1 MKKNKCYDKMNLDG
15 VTDGV
20 TIKLAIFV
28 LTVQKEYIYM
38 IVNQKLESLI
48 STTREETIEKGEKK
62 T

>member
-1 MKKNKCYDKMNLDG
+1 LYSHYKVL
-15 VTDGV
+15 
-20 TIKLAIFV
+20 V

>member
-1 MKKNKCYDKMNLDG
+1 MKKNKCYDKMNL
-15 VTDGV
+15 DGV

>member
-28 LTVQKEYIYM
+28 LTVQEPCTH
-38 IVNQKLESLI
+38 
-48 STTREETIEKGEKK
+48 TTRFLYSQYKRNTYI
-62 T
+62 